1 MPDNELV
8 ERYVEHRKVTRALN
22 TYKNACSVSRALL
35 PTVLDDT
42 SNSNCLG
49 PEASSNW
56 QQNTAIRQQFLLLNE
71 ALRQQSATLTR
82 KLLARRRNGKN
93 L

>member
-35 PTVLDDT
+35 PLPYWTTLPIVVVHRRPFLA
-42 SNSNCLG
+42 S
-49 PEASSNW
+49 PE
-56 QQNTAIRQQFLLLNE
+56 
-71 ALRQQSATLTR
+71 
-82 KLLARRRNGKN
+82 G
-93 L
+93 